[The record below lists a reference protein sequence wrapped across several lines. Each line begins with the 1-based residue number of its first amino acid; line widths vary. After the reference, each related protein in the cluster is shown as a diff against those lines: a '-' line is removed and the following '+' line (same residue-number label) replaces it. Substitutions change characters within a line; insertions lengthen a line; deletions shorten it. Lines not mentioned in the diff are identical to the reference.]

1 MRHATASWHRLGRIA
16 GVVRAIGM
24 LAAALLAV
32 GALGGCSAPAPRP
45 IALKVAVY
53 QLRSDYAIR
62 GAQIEITNPSALDL
76 RVTSARFSSNW
87 FAATVS
93 SPSTPTQLLAT
104 STTDFRVVLAEA
116 RCTASEAAP
125 RVHVTYTRPD
135 GSRGET
141 TVTPTIPFESI
152 ALVHAQDCS
161 RVEFEKVATIAV
173 APTLRFDP
181 AEAADGRRAALI
193 DVTFTPTGAAG
204 SVTLHS
210 TEDTTLLAQREGT
223 FRSEGLTLTAA
234 SPPTTLTLDYV
245 PAGCLQHRVAED
257 KIGTLI
263 PMRVDAGP
271 YRDALFL
278 VPVPPAMK
286 GALLEWVGVYCGW

>member
-1 MRHATASWHRLGRIA
+1 
-16 GVVRAIGM
+16 M
-24 LAAALLAV
+24 LAAALLAGYV
-32 GALGGCSAPAPRP
+32 LSGCSAPAQKPVP
-45 IALKVAVY
+45 LKVAVY

-62 GAQIEITNPSALDL
+62 GAQIEITNQSSLTL
-76 RVTSARFSSNW
+76 QVTSATFASTW
-87 FAATVS
+87 FATTVS
-93 SPSTPTQLLAT
+93 SPSAPTQLLAK
-104 STTDFRVVLAEA
+104 STTDFRVVLADPLCDA
-116 RCTASEAAP
+116 PTAEP
-125 RVHVTYTRPD
+125 VVRVKYTRPD
-135 GSRGET
+135 GTRGET
-141 TVTPTIPFESI
+141 TVTPTVPFDSI
-152 ALVHAQDCS
+152 SLVHAQDCS

-173 APTLRFDP
+173 ASSLRFDP
-181 AEAADGRRAALI
+181 AVASAGADGGRRAALI

-223 FRSEGLTLTAA
+223 FRSEELTLSATSA
-234 SPPTTLTLDYV
+234 PTILTLDYV

-278 VPVPPAMK
+278 VPVSAAMK
-286 GALLEWVGVYCGW
+286 GALLDWVGVYCGW